1 MKIYRTISEIRI
13 ELDNHRKG
21 GKIISF
27 VPTMGYLHEGHL
39 SLLRFARNNSDI
51 SVVSIFVNPTQFG
64 PNEDFNRYPRD
75 EKRDRELLEKE
86 HCDIVFIPSANEM
99 YGENFQTYV
108 KVKKYSE
115 ILEGEFRPTHFEGVT
130 TVVIKLFNI
139 VQPHFAVF
147 GQKDAQQVF
156 IINKMV
162 QDLNIPV
169 RIEILPIIREPD
181 GLAMS
186 SRNVYLKAEERTQ
199 ALALFKG
206 IQLAENLYKNGERDS
221 NKIIEQVKSLINNYP
236 LLKIDYVEIVNS
248 ETFDKE
254 EKLQD
259 NKSYYLLLAVRVGST
274 RLIDNTILGKTN

>member
-1 MKIYRTISEIRI
+1 MKILRTISEVRE
-13 ELDNHRKG
+13 ELNKHRKE

-39 SLLRFARNNSDI
+39 SLLRFAREHSDI

-75 EKRDRELLEKE
+75 EKRDLELLEKE
-86 HCDIVFIPSANEM
+86 HCDVVFIPSADEM
-99 YGENFQTYV
+99 YSENFQTYV
-108 KVKKYSE
+108 KVRKYSE

-147 GQKDAQQVF
+147 GQKDAQQAF

-162 QDLNIPV
+162 EDLNIPV
-169 RIEILPIIREPD
+169 RIEVLPIIREPD

-186 SRNVYLKAEERTQ
+186 SRNVYLKPEERTQ
-199 ALALFKG
+199 ALALYKG
-206 IQLAENLYKNGERDS
+206 IQLAENLYKNGERNS
-221 NKIIEQVKSLINNYP
+221 KKIIEQVKSLINNYP
-236 LLKIDYVEIVNS
+236 LLKIDYVEIVNVNS
-248 ETFDKE
+248 FEKE
-254 EKLQD
+254 DLLQLGEK
-259 NKSYYLLLAVRVGST
+259 YYLLLAVRVGST
-274 RLIDNTILGKTN
+274 RLIDNTIFM